1 MCYVNYINNKSM
13 KAVIVLTI
21 LFFWGRAST
30 ALKVLAQTTAS
41 TASGPSSPSPAA
53 RIAAVVGTSDVEVT
67 PADVTKAALR
77 ERSFLL
83 EVEAEAPAPET
94 EEEDDL
100 PLCPPAPPPAPRLTG
115 ADFVARRSQA
125 DWGLACEACGPDP
138 PYDLTWRRCRD
149 AREIR
154 SRNPRLQ
161 GKKITSFKAFELV
174 NVVKPEDDRI
184 SGVAAVAAVAFAA
197 ERIAQRNP

>member
-21 LFFWGRAST
+21 LFFWGRASA

-100 PLCPPAPPPAPRLTG
+100 PLCPPPPPPPPRRTG
-115 ADFVARRSQA
+115 ADIVA
-125 DWGLACEACGPDP
+125 P
-138 PYDLTWRRCRD
+138 PRKTHVGHASETGC
-149 AREIR
+149 
-154 SRNPRLQ
+154 
-161 GKKITSFKAFELV
+161 
-174 NVVKPEDDRI
+174 
-184 SGVAAVAAVAFAA
+184 
-197 ERIAQRNP
+197 AQTPK